1 MIANRLE
8 IRNVPNTMTKHIIIG
23 GTGGI
28 GAAIARRLH
37 ASGNSLHL
45 IARDEGKLAALAFE
59 LDATFA
65 VADVQDRSALEAAIQ
80 QAGPSV
86 DGLCYAAGTINLKPV
101 HLLTDADALRDF
113 EINALGA
120 FRAVQAALPLLKAS
134 AQATTSILLFSTVA
148 VAQGFAAHASVS
160 MAKGAVEG
168 LTRALAAELSP
179 KIRVNCLAPS
189 LTRTPLAAGLT
200 SNEALA
206 NSIALMHAAQRLGEP
221 DDIAAM
227 AALLLSPDAGWITGQ
242 VIGVDG
248 GRSTLR
254 TKG

>member
-1 MIANRLE
+1 MIANQIAKL
-8 IRNVPNTMTKHIIIG
+8 IVSTTMTKHIIIG

-28 GAAIARRLH
+28 GAAVARRLH
-37 ASGNSLHL
+37 SSGDSIHL
-45 IARDEGKLAALAFE
+45 IARDEGRLAALATEFN
-59 LDATFA
+59 ATYS
-65 VADVQDRSALEAAIQ
+65 VADVQDRGALETAILA
-80 QAGPSV
+80 AGPSV

-101 HLLTDADALRDF
+101 HRLTDADALRDF

-120 FRAVQAALPLLKAS
+120 FRAVQVALPLLKAS
-134 AQATTSILLFSTVA
+134 TQATTSILLFSTVA

-160 MAKGAVEG
+160 MAKGAIEG

-189 LTRTPLAAGLT
+189 LTRTPLATGLT
-200 SNEALA
+200 SNEAMA

-221 DDIAAM
+221 EDIAAM
-227 AALLLSPDAGWITGQ
+227 AALLLSPEAGWITGQ

>member
-1 MIANRLE
+1 
-8 IRNVPNTMTKHIIIG
+8 MTKHIIIG

-28 GAAIARRLH
+28 GAAVARRLH
-37 ASGNSLHL
+37 TSGHSLHL
-45 IARDEGKLAALAFE
+45 IAQDEGRLAALAAE
-59 LDATFA
+59 LNATFA
-65 VADVQDRSALEAAIQ
+65 IADVQDRGALEATIQ
-80 QAGPSV
+80 QAGPSI

-101 HLLTDADALRDF
+101 HRLTDADALRDF

-120 FRAVQAALPLLKAS
+120 FRAVQVALPLLKAS
-134 AQATTSILLFSTVA
+134 TQATTSILLFSTVA
-148 VAQGFAAHASVS
+148 VAQGFAAHASIS
-160 MAKGAVEG
+160 MAKGAIEG

-200 SNEALA
+200 SNEAMA

-227 AALLLSPDAGWITGQ
+227 AALLLSSDAGWITGQ

>member
-1 MIANRLE
+1 
-8 IRNVPNTMTKHIIIG
+8 MTKHIIIG

-28 GAAIARRLH
+28 GAAIARWLH
-37 ASGNSLHL
+37 SAGNSIHL
-45 IARDEGKLAALAFE
+45 IARDESRLATLGTE
-59 LDATFA
+59 LNATFA
-65 VADVQDRSALEAAIQ
+65 VADVQDRGALEAAILA
-80 QAGPSV
+80 AGPSIA
-86 DGLCYAAGTINLKPV
+86 GLCYAAGTINLKPV
-101 HLLTDADALRDF
+101 HRLTD

-134 AQATTSILLFSTVA
+134 TQATTSILLFSTVA
-148 VAQGFAAHASVS
+148 VAQGFAVHASVS

-200 SNEALA
+200 ANEAMA
-206 NSIALMHAAQRLGEP
+206 NSIAAMHAAQRLGEP
-221 DDIAAM
+221 DDIAAI

>member
-1 MIANRLE
+1 
-8 IRNVPNTMTKHIIIG
+8 MTKHIIIG

-28 GAAIARRLH
+28 GAAIARRLY
-37 ASGNSLHL
+37 ASGHSSHL
-45 IARDEGKLAALAFE
+45 IARDERKLALLASE
-59 LDATFA
+59 LNATFA
-65 VADVQDRSALEAAIQ
+65 VADVQDRASLEAAIQ
-80 QAGPSV
+80 HAGPAV

-101 HLLTDADALRDF
+101 HRLTDADALRDF

-134 AQATTSILLFSTVA
+134 MQATTSILLFSTVA

-200 SNEALA
+200 SNEAMA
-206 NSIALMHAAQRLGEP
+206 NSIGLMHAAQRLGEP

>member
-1 MIANRLE
+1 MIANQLASFD
-8 IRNVPNTMTKHIIIG
+8 VSPTMTKHIIIG

-28 GAAIARRLH
+28 GAALARRLH
-37 ASGNSLHL
+37 AAGNSIHL
-45 IARDEGKLAALAFE
+45 IARDEERLVALATE
-59 LDATFA
+59 LNASYV
-65 VADVQDRSALEAAIQ
+65 VADVQDRASLEAAILA
-80 QAGPSV
+80 AGPSA

-101 HLLTDADALRDF
+101 HRLTDADALRDF

-134 AQATTSILLFSTVA
+134 TQATTSILLFSTVA

-160 MAKGAVEG
+160 MAKGAIEG

-179 KIRVNCLAPS
+179 RIRVNCLAPS
-189 LTRTPLAAGLT
+189 LTRTPLAAQLT
-200 SNEALA
+200 SNEAMA
-206 NSIALMHAAQRLGEP
+206 NSIAAMHAAQRLGEP

-227 AALLLSPDAGWITGQ
+227 AALLLSQDAGWITGQ